1 MTNSQSGGAIVG
13 VAICQADHFSM
24 AIAGGKT
31 LRKAKMSLATIL
43 AMALLAISAPPTS
56 AQSTHNFAGD
66 TDGDH
71 SQGGVQ
77 TYTVLH
83 AFAAGTDG
91 AVPNSIIRDADG
103 NIYGAT
109 KFGGILD
116 CGEDSCGTV
125 FKIDSAGNETILY
138 RFQGGDN
145 GYGPYAGLARDAKG
159 NLYGTTQGNGFV
171 GGASVIFKVDPQGQ
185 ETVLF
190 VAGETAK
197 ACCLDSPVAVD
208 AEGNLYGMSPFGG
221 SPNCGLVENNLGCGT
236 LFKISPSGKFK
247 VLHVFKGTDGIQP
260 EGGLVLDAKGN
271 IYGSAAYGGNLKCNY
286 PGWGMNKEEGC
297 GTIYKLEPSGKFTVL
312 HAFTGPKD
320 GSDPLGLIIDDDGNL
335 YGIADSGGDTIK
347 KTNWEYGLGTI
358 FKVDTTGK
366 YSVLF
371 TFSPCTDPPCKE
383 GQVLNHL
390 YASHLVRDSKGNLYG
405 LQEVNNCAFA
415 GGCLFRID
423 TKGKITDLYDF
434 TQDQSGAPI
443 IPSMGL
449 ILGSHGDFYGS
460 TPIGGSAQPECNDEG
475 FIQGCG
481 SVFHL
486 TP

>member
-1 MTNSQSGGAIVG
+1 LSKPQTLVVAVLALIVL
-13 VAICQADHFSM
+13 
-24 AIAGGKT
+24 AIAT
-31 LRKAKMSLATIL
+31 PSS
-43 AMALLAISAPPTS
+43 SA
-56 AQSTHNFAGD
+56 
-66 TDGDH
+66 
-71 SQGGVQ
+71 Q

-91 AVPNSIIRDADG
+91 AVPNPIIRDEEG

-109 KFGGILD
+109 KFGGITN

-138 RFQGGDN
+138 RFEGGDN

-171 GGASVIFKVDPQGQ
+171 GGASVVFKVTPEGQ

-190 VAGETAK
+190 VAGETAQ

-208 AEGNLYGMSPFGG
+208 AAGNLYGMSPYGG
-221 SPNCGLVENNLGCGT
+221 KPNCGLVKNDLGCGT

-247 VLHVFKGTDGIQP
+247 VIHVFRGTDGIQP

-271 IYGSAAYGGNLKCNY
+271 IYGTAVYGGNLKCNY
-286 PGWGMNKEEGC
+286 PGWGMESEEGC
-297 GTIYKLEPSGKFTVL
+297 GTIYKLDPSGKFTVL
-312 HAFTGPKD
+312 HTFTGPHD
-320 GSDPLGLIIDDDGNL
+320 GSAPLGLIIDSAGNL

-347 KTNWEYGLGTI
+347 KTNWEYGLGSI
-358 FKVDTTGK
+358 FKVDTSGK

-371 TFSPCTDPPCKE
+371 TFSPCTNPPCRDGK
-383 GQVLNHL
+383 VRNSL
-390 YASHLVRDSKGNLYG
+390 YASHLVRDAEGNLYG
-405 LQEVNNCAFA
+405 LEMVNDCAFG

-449 ILGSHGDFYGS
+449 VLGSHGDFYGS
-460 TPIGGSAQPECNDEG
+460 TPVGGSAEPECDDEG
-475 FIQGCG
+475 FTQGCG

-486 TP
+486 TF